1 MNTRTNVIPIA
12 SAAKSAEQRVARYD
26 WPALA
31 SDLSGYRLRRSSR
44 SC

>member
-1 MNTRTNVIPIA
+1 MNIQTNVVPIG
-12 SAAKSAEQRVARYD
+12 SVTKSAEQRVARYD

-31 SDLSGYRLRRSSR
+31 DGTQRLRLRRSSR